1 MLEKFVTGKVAILI
15 DAANLS
21 KSIEIAGFKVN
32 YRKLRR
38 YFQKQ
43 CNLVYLGFYTVAFSS
58 KVHQEFLKALKA
70 KQYTIITKPL
80 KVIWDHKNS
89 KEVHKA
95 NFDVEIAVDA
105 MDKLDEYD
113 TFILFSGDSDFDYF
127 IRRLKEKGKRVLV
140 FSTRFHVAKE
150 LIGSCDKYFDVLTL
164 KQEFLTKREKGH

>member
-1 MLEKFVTGKVAILI
+1 MLTKFVYNNFMLEKFVTGKAAVLI

-21 KSIEIAGFKVN
+21 KSVEGAGFKVN

-38 YFQKQ
+38 FFQKD

-70 KQYTIITKPL
+70 KQYTIVTKPL

-89 KEVHKA
+89 QEVHKA
-95 NFDVEIAVDA
+95 NFDY
-105 MDKLDEYD
+105 L
-113 TFILFSGDSDFDYF
+113 
-127 IRRLKEKGKRVLV
+127 IRRLNERGKRVLV

-150 LIGSCDKYFDVLTL
+150 LIGSCDKYFDILKL
-164 KQEFLTKREKGH
+164 KQEFLTKR